1 MLALSGL
8 IFSVAFISFVNTKT
22 RLEATTAFR
31 TIVVIKTSQ
40 SGNMKVID
48 IDMHLTSTKQ
58 EIIFKID
65 KQTFFLIEF

>member
-1 MLALSGL
+1 
-8 IFSVAFISFVNTKT
+8 
-22 RLEATTAFR
+22 
-31 TIVVIKTSQ
+31 
-40 SGNMKVID
+40 MKVID